1 MVSVIL
7 GAAALS
13 TAIAG
18 GYGLYRLYTRSTTTT
33 ATVNET
39 RVDDSGTGTG
49 AELTPSTHTQELSAT
64 SHHAGKQT
72 GEVFASPDDT
82 IPVRPEESDS
92 HSVVDQALA
101 GEVFANPVDVI
112 SVCLEETDSHGV
124 VHQAL
129 ARGPP
134 CPVRSPPTVA
144 AKPKARQ
151 RQPKSTKEVPP
162 SVSPKPPP
170 GGASP
175 NTVPLSMAF
184 SNELKAKLR
193 NRSEGKV
200 DEQDGHESTST
211 LNGGVQVAEGAISF
225 EEVWQVSTSTNT
237 HPHRTMHTNVHKH
250 AHKHT
255 AYTDTCFEVTLT

>member
-33 ATVNET
+33 ATINET

-49 AELTPSTHTQELSAT
+49 AELTATPVSETPSTHKQELSAT

-82 IPVRPEESDS
+82 IPVRLEKSDS

-211 LNGGVQVAEGAISF
+211 LNGRVQVAEGAISF
-225 EEVWQVSTSTNT
+225 EEVYKHKYTST
-237 HPHRTMHTNVHKH
+237 
-250 AHKHT
+250 
-255 AYTDTCFEVTLT
+255 